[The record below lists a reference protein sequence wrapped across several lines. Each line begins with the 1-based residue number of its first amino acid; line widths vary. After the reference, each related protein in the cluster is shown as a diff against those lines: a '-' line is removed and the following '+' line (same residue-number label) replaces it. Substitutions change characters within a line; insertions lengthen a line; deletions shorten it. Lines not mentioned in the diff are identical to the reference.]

1 MMVSSYFTA
10 EKTGVQ
16 LGVYYEMADKEDVN
30 FLAGVG
36 ATP

>member
-1 MMVSSYFTA
+1 MMESLNFTA
-10 EKTGVQ
+10 ETGVQ